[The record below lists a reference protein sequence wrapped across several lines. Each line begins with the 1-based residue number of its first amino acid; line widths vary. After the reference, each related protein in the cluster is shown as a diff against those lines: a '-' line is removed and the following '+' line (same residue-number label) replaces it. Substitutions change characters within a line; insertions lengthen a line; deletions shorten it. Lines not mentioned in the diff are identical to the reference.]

1 MMEVLLKTN
10 NMKISEVIQELQEIQ
25 YRHGD
30 VEVSN
35 SNEAVVTGVLFKVL
49 TRCAALITEDDEL

>member
-1 MMEVLLKTN
+1 MV
-10 NMKISEVIQELQEIQ
+10 ISEVIQELQEIQ

-30 VEVSN
+30 IEVIN

-49 TRCAALITEDDEL
+49 TRCAVLITEDDEL